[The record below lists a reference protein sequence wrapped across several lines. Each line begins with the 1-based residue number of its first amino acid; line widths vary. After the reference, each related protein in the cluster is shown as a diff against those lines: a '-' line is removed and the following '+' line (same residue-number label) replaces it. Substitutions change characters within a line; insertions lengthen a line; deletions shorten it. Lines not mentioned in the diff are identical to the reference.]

1 MIKRLDIFVVINIY
15 SFCILHI
22 FYKQGFEWSVLK
34 AMTKLSHSQLPLQIY
49 AELHLNRDAANN
61 ELVQGQYVGTRL
73 RHFFDELFLKSGYM
87 IMHARNTLQ
96 SKNMDVLF
104 SKVFCSEDE

>member
-73 RHFFDELFLKSGYM
+73 RHFFDEGDHIGDDGALLETGEGHLVAWNLLFRCL
-87 IMHARNTLQ
+87 HRWR
-96 SKNMDVLF
+96 
-104 SKVFCSEDE
+104 C